1 MMLSNIFVPF
11 SMKDG
16 FDTVVY
22 IIYQLGDIFPE
33 SSLLHI
39 LKPHCLNSEASAIV
53 EEIFKI
59 FK

>member
-1 MMLSNIFVPF
+1 MMLSNTFVSF
-11 SMKDG
+11 AVKDS

-33 SSLLHI
+33 SFLLHI
-39 LKPHCLNSEASAIV
+39 LKPHCLNSKASAIV
-53 EEIFKI
+53 EEIFKV

>member
-1 MMLSNIFVPF
+1 MMLSNTFVSF
-11 SMKDG
+11 AVKDS

-33 SSLLHI
+33 SFLLHI
-39 LKPHCLNSEASAIV
+39 LKPHCLHSKASAIV
-53 EEIFKI
+53 EEIFKV